1 MERAMF
7 VGLLDTDEDDI
18 ANDDVRVIVLA
29 DVDANLVES
38 GSVVMVVSVEVVER
52 ELPSKIGRNLIF
64 MDDSK
69 RREGEKE
76 RPREFSVY
84 SNNVSTPTP
93 ARRRRRCVDGA
104 VRWPVR
110 PDRKARR

>member
-69 RREGEKE
+69 RRDGEKE
-76 RPREFSVY
+76 RPREFSV
-84 SNNVSTPTP
+84 
-93 ARRRRRCVDGA
+93 
-104 VRWPVR
+104 
-110 PDRKARR
+110 

>member
-7 VGLLDTDEDDI
+7 VGLLDTDDDYI
-18 ANDDVRVIVLA
+18 ANDDVRVIVLE

-76 RPREFSVY
+76 RPREFSV
-84 SNNVSTPTP
+84 
-93 ARRRRRCVDGA
+93 
-104 VRWPVR
+104 
-110 PDRKARR
+110 

>member
-7 VGLLDTDEDDI
+7 VGLLDTDDDDI

-69 RREGEKE
+69 RRDGEKE
-76 RPREFSVY
+76 RPREFSV
-84 SNNVSTPTP
+84 
-93 ARRRRRCVDGA
+93 
-104 VRWPVR
+104 
-110 PDRKARR
+110 

>member
-76 RPREFSVY
+76 RPREFSV
-84 SNNVSTPTP
+84 
-93 ARRRRRCVDGA
+93 
-104 VRWPVR
+104 
-110 PDRKARR
+110 